1 MAYKEKKKNN
11 YSKFREPK
19 TDYGRLGIFQSF
31 EEMNEADAEE
41 LAKYTPEQHLMHA
54 TSFIQRIYADEFKKR
69 FTVGSV
75 YFK

>member
-1 MAYKEKKKNN
+1 MAYRGKKKNSN
-11 YSKFREPK
+11 SKFREPQ

-41 LAKYTPEQHLMHA
+41 LAKYTPEQHLVHA
-54 TSFIQRIYADEFKKR
+54 TSLIQRIYADELKR
-69 FTVGSV
+69 KFTVGRV